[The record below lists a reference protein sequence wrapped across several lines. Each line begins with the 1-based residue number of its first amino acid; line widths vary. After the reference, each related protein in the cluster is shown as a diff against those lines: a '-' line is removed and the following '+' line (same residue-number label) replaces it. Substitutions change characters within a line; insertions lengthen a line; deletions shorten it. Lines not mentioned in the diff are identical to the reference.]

1 MNLGAVLGG
10 LGGLLIPGGGALT
23 AALGSGLGSLLS
35 GSDPKNAI
43 KDALLGG
50 GVGGLFGGAIGGM
63 GMGKQV
69 SAAMAEKG
77 IVNPMLNA
85 AAQEAAKESA
95 ISALAQTAATEGAKK
110 GLMSNLPMYV
120 MGAGLLGGMQEP
132 DQINTEAP
140 EGYRG
145 DTIDRSDFLDNL
157 YASRFT
163 GKRFDT
169 TEERNAYDDMYRER
183 HLNTEFA
190 RGGLIEGPGTGTSD
204 DIPAMI
210 YQDGQPVQ
218 EAALSNGEV
227 VLSLKDLEQLGG
239 GDAELAGQLI
249 GDAPNGTRGEAA
261 AKMFASMNGYKM
273 GSHHG

>member
-23 AALGSGLGSLLS
+23 AALGTFGGSLLS

-43 KDALLGG
+43 KDALIGG
-50 GVGGLFGGAIGGM
+50 GIGGLFGGAIGGM

-77 IVNPMLNA
+77 IANPMLSA
-85 AAQEAAKESA
+85 AAQETAKESA
-95 ISALAQTAATEGAKK
+95 ISALAKTAATEGAKK
-110 GLMSNLPMYV
+110 GIMSNLPMYV
-120 MGAGLLGGMQEP
+120 MGAGLLGTTQEP
-132 DQINTEAP
+132 ERLDLSMP
-140 EGYRG
+140 EGYGG
-145 DTIDRSDFLDNL
+145 DYDRSDFLDNL
-157 YASRFT
+157 YASRFDGT
-163 GKRFDT
+163 RFDT
-169 TEERNAYDDMYRER
+169 PEERDAYDDSQER
-183 HLNTEFA
+183 AQGFA

-227 VLSLKDLEQLGG
+227 VLSLKDLKNIGN
-239 GDAELAGQLI
+239 GDAEKAGRVI
-249 GDAPNGTRGEAA
+249 GDAPNGTRGEVA

-273 GSHHG
+273 GPHHG

>member
-23 AALGSGLGSLLS
+23 AALGTFGGSLLS

-43 KDALLGG
+43 KDALIGG
-50 GVGGLFGGAIGGM
+50 GIGGLFGGAIGGM

-77 IVNPMLNA
+77 IANPMLSA
-85 AAQEAAKESA
+85 AAQETAKESA

-110 GLMSNLPMYV
+110 GIMSNLPMYTL
-120 MGAGLLGGMQEP
+120 GAGLLGTTQEP
-132 DQINTEAP
+132 ESLDLSMP
-140 EGYRG
+140 EGYGG
-145 DTIDRSDFLDNL
+145 DYDRSDFLDNL
-157 YASRFT
+157 YASRFDGT
-163 GKRFDT
+163 RFDT
-169 TEERNAYDDMYRER
+169 PEDRDAYDNSQEQARG
-183 HLNTEFA
+183 FA
-190 RGGLIEGPGTGTSD
+190 VGGLIEGPGTGTSD

-227 VLSLKDLEQLGG
+227 VLSLKDLKNIGNG
-239 GDAELAGQLI
+239 NAEEAGRVI
-249 GDAPNGTRGEAA
+249 GDAPNGTRGEVA

-273 GSHHG
+273 GPHHGY

>member
-10 LGGLLIPGGGALT
+10 LGGLLIPAGGPLT
-23 AALGSGLGSLLS
+23 AAFGAFGGSLLS

-43 KDALLGG
+43 KDALIGG
-50 GVGGLFGGAIGGM
+50 GIGGLFGGAIGGM

-77 IVNPMLNA
+77 IANPMLSA
-85 AAQEAAKESA
+85 AAQETAKESA
-95 ISALAQTAATEGAKK
+95 ISALAKTAATEGAKK
-110 GLMSNLPMYV
+110 GIMSNLPMYTL
-120 MGAGLLGGMQEP
+120 GAGLLGTTQEP
-132 DQINTEAP
+132 ESLDLSMP
-140 EGYRG
+140 EGYGG
-145 DTIDRSDFLDNL
+145 DYDRSDFLDNL
-157 YASRFT
+157 YASRFDGT
-163 GKRFDT
+163 RFDT
-169 TEERNAYDDMYRER
+169 PEERDAYDDSQER
-183 HLNTEFA
+183 AQGFA

-227 VLSLKDLEQLGG
+227 VLSLKDLKNIGN
-239 GDAELAGQLI
+239 GDAEKAGRVI
-249 GDAPNGTRGEAA
+249 GDAPNGTRGEVA

-273 GSHHG
+273 GPHHG

>member
-10 LGGLLIPGGGALT
+10 LGGLLIPAGGPLT
-23 AALGSGLGSLLS
+23 AAFGAFGGSLLS

-43 KDALLGG
+43 KDALIGG
-50 GVGGLFGGAIGGM
+50 GIGGLFGGAIGGM

-77 IVNPMLNA
+77 IANPMLSA
-85 AAQEAAKESA
+85 AAQETAKESA
-95 ISALAQTAATEGAKK
+95 ISALAKTAATEGAKK
-110 GLMSNLPMYV
+110 GIMSNLPMYTL
-120 MGAGLLGGMQEP
+120 GAGLLGTTQEP
-132 DQINTEAP
+132 ESLDLSMP
-140 EGYRG
+140 EGYGG
-145 DTIDRSDFLDNL
+145 DYDRSEFLKDL
-157 YASRFT
+157 YRSRYT
-163 GKRFDT
+163 GQSFDT
-169 TEERNAYDDMYRER
+169 SEERNSYDSEYEQKFGYDY
-183 HLNTEFA
+183 A

-227 VLSLKDLEQLGG
+227 VLSLKDLKNIGN
-239 GDAELAGQLI
+239 GDAEKAGRVI
-249 GDAPNGTRGEAA
+249 GDAPNGTRGEVA

-273 GSHHG
+273 GPHHG

>member
-1 MNLGAVLGG
+1 MNLGAILGG

-50 GVGGLFGGAIGGM
+50 GVGGLFGGAIAGTGM
-63 GMGKQV
+63 GQQV
-69 SAAMAEKG
+69 SAAMAKQG
-77 IVNPMLNA
+77 LANPMLSA
-85 AAQEAAKESA
+85 TAQEAAKNKALEA
-95 ISALAQTAATEGAKK
+95 IVAETAKEAATS
-110 GLMSNLPMYV
+110 GLMGNLPLYTL
-120 MGAGLLGGMQEP
+120 GAGILGATQDSESGDLTM
-132 DQINTEAP
+132 P
-140 EGYRG
+140 EGYGG
-145 DTIDRSDFLDNL
+145 DYDKSGFLKDLYRSR
-157 YASRFT
+157 YT
-163 GKRFDT
+163 GQSFDT
-169 TEERNAYDDMYRER
+169 SEERDAYDSEYEQKFGYDY
-183 HLNTEFA
+183 A

-227 VLSLKDLEQLGG
+227 VLSLKDLKNIGN
-239 GDAELAGQLI
+239 GDAEKAGRVI
-249 GDAPNGTRGEAA
+249 GDAPNGTRGEVA

-273 GSHHG
+273 GPHHG